1 MFIQPYQIQSA
12 QLERPV
18 NAGQVSFEGKTK
30 KAPAA
35 PQKGS
40 FSDIAEKHIS
50 NISKKHNV
58 PIADVRKTF
67 EVISSLTEGDFSL
80 TAHSESASMR
90 MLERFYTQKSTK
102 NVKQAYT
109 EHVQEM
115 LKKFAEGNKAPL
127 DQVLAF
133 YEDRLQSTDFNGLR
147 LNSDNDI
154 FEMLKQSFPYPKPNN
169 DKPRMTTQA
178 LQETG
183 RVPFIRE
190 PGRAYTQAMNE
201 NGRM

>member
-1 MFIQPYQIQSA
+1 MFIKPSH
-12 QLERPV
+12 LERPSLT
-18 NAGQVSFEGKTK
+18 GSVSFEGKAK
-30 KAPAA
+30 KAPAV
-35 PQKGS
+35 PKKGD
-40 FSDIAEKHIS
+40 FSEVAEKHIR

-80 TAHSESASMR
+80 TAHSESDSMR
-90 MLERFYTQKSTK
+90 MLERFYAEKASK
-102 NVKQAYT
+102 NPKQAYG
-109 EHVQEM
+109 EHVQNM
-115 LKKFAEGNKAPL
+115 LKKFAQGNKAPL

-133 YEDRLQSTDFNGLR
+133 YEDRVQSTDFNGLR

-154 FEMLKQSFPYPKPNN
+154 FEMLKQSFPYPKPSN
-169 DKPRMTTQA
+169 DKPRITTQA

-190 PGRAYTQAMNE
+190 PGKAYTHAMNE

>member
-1 MFIQPYQIQSA
+1 MFIKPLPIESPVFSSA
-12 QLERPV
+12 VQ
-18 NAGQVSFEGKTK
+18 FEGKTK

-40 FSDIAEKHIS
+40 FSDVAESYFS

-67 EVISSLTEGDFSL
+67 EIISSVTEGDFSL
-80 TAHSESASMR
+80 TAHSDSRTMK
-90 MLERFYTQKSTK
+90 MVDKFYAQKATK
-102 NVKQAYT
+102 NSQQAYA
-109 EHVQEM
+109 EHVQDV
-115 LKKFAEGNKAPL
+115 LKKLSEAHKAPL

-133 YEDRLQSTDFNGLR
+133 YEQHAQSVDFSGLR

-154 FEMLKQSFPYPKPNN
+154 FEMLKQSFPAPKAIN
-169 DKPRMTTQA
+169 DKPRITTQA
-178 LQETG
+178 THETG

-190 PGRAYTQAMNE
+190 PGRAYTLAMNE
-201 NGRM
+201 NGRK